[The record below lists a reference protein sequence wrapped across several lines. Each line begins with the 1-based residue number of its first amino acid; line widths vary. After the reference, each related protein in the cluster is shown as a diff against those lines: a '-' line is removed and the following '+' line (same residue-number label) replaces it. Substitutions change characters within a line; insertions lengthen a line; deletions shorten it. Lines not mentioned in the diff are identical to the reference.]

1 MTEKKLCWLAL
12 GSNLSYGDMQPI
24 DVVKA
29 AIVALKD
36 AGLNG
41 VRVSFFYR
49 TAPVPKSD
57 QPDFI
62 NCVVIGHVSHSALEM
77 LEICQS
83 IEISFERDRAV
94 RWGARTLDIDILNY
108 DGQVYPSLD
117 EWHVLASNV
126 SPDTEMPKL
135 VLPHPYMH
143 ARAFVLKPLSDVV
156 PLLRHPVYNR
166 TVDDLY
172 SDLPDEDRAGVIP
185 VEVK

>member
-24 DVVKA
+24 EVLEA
-29 AIVALKD
+29 AIAALKD
-36 AGLNG
+36 AGLDG
-41 VRVSFFYR
+41 VEVSFFYR

-62 NCVVIGHVSHSALEM
+62 NCVVTGCADHSALEM
-77 LEICQS
+77 LEVCQS
-83 IEISFERDRAV
+83 IEMSFGRDRVV

-108 DGQVYPSLD
+108 GDQIYPSLE
-117 EWHVLASNV
+117 EWHAVANNV
-126 SPDTEMPKL
+126 SPDTEMSKL

-156 PLLRHPVYNR
+156 RLWRHPVYNR
-166 TVDDLY
+166 TADDLY
-172 SDLPDEDRAGVIP
+172 SDLPADDRAGVIP